1 MKPLMMFIM
10 KKILLT
16 GLPGVGKTTIIKK
29 IVQNYKSGCAGFYT
43 EEIRENNVRMGFKL
57 ITLDGNS
64 CIMAHRN
71 IRSPFRVGRY
81 GVSLECIENLG
92 VNAIKKAIAGKK
104 IVVIDEIGK
113 MELFSQKFRDAVLEA
128 LDSNCPVLA
137 TILYAS
143 TSFCDRIKNHPD
155 VQIFEV
161 TISNRNNLP
170 GQIAKIFSG

>member
-1 MKPLMMFIM
+1 M

-16 GLPGVGKTTIIKK
+16 GLPGVGKTTIIKEF
-29 IVQNYKSGCAGFYT
+29 VQNYRSHCAGFYT

-81 GVSLECIENLG
+81 GVSLECIENFG
-92 VNAIKKAIAGKK
+92 VSAIKEAIAGKK

-113 MELFSQKFRDAVLEA
+113 MELFSQKFKDVVIEA

-137 TILYAS
+137 TILSAPNP
-143 TSFCDRIKNHPD
+143 FCDKIKARND
-155 VQIFEV
+155 ITIFEI
-161 TISNRNNLP
+161 TLPNRNTVVK
-170 GQIAKIFSG
+170 QILEKLT